1 MELEDLKAL
10 PSITLDGWRVEL
22 WVNIGLTGDISRS
35 LDRGAEGI
43 GLFRTEVPFMTK
55 ESFPTEEEQRVI
67 YREHMEAFEPRP
79 VTMRSLDI
87 GGDKALSYFPI
98 SEENPFLERF
108 YQNRKQAA
116 LATQLFFLFQ
126 RAQKI
131 QDLRQSD
138 IFQPVRVADFLIEK
152 DPLFARIN
160 LDPDEYQLYEKVYR
174 QLTIDAPVP
183 DLVIYLQA
191 SPDVLLT
198 RIEQRG
204 IAHERNIDRAYLEQL
219 NEVYSEFFL
228 YYDGAP
234 LLIVNA
240 SAIDLVQGERDY
252 SQLVDYLLDVRSGRH
267 YFNPT
272 FFG

>member
-1 MELEDLKAL
+1 MSDIELRGRDVPRYIAVEGPIGVGKTTLARRLAASFNYEILLEDA
-10 PSITLDGWRVEL
+10 D
-22 WVNIGLTGDISRS
+22 
-35 LDRGAEGI
+35 
-43 GLFRTEVPFMTK
+43 
-55 ESFPTEEEQRVI
+55 
-67 YREHMEAFEPRP
+67 
-79 VTMRSLDI
+79 
-87 GGDKALSYFPI
+87 
-98 SEENPFLERF
+98 ENPFLERF
-108 YQNRKQAA
+108 YRNRSEAA

-131 QDLRQSD
+131 QELRQSEL
-138 IFQPVRVADFLIEK
+138 FSPVRVADFLIDK

-160 LDPDEYQLYEKVYR
+160 LDADEFELYEKVY
-174 QLTIDAPVP
+174 QKLTIDAPTP

-191 SPDVLLT
+191 PTDVLLE
-198 RIEQRG
+198 RIERRG
-204 IAHERNIDRAYLEQL
+204 ISHERSIDKGYLERL

-240 SAIDLVQGERDY
+240 SMIDLAQGDDDY
-252 SQLVDYLLDVRSGRH
+252 AQLVDYLLDIRSGRH

>member
-1 MELEDLKAL
+1 MRDNLAINIDLRGRTPPPFIAIEGPIGVGKTVLAKRLASSFNYQTLLEDA
-10 PSITLDGWRVEL
+10 
-22 WVNIGLTGDISRS
+22 GD
-35 LDRGAEGI
+35 
-43 GLFRTEVPFMTK
+43 
-55 ESFPTEEEQRVI
+55 
-67 YREHMEAFEPRP
+67 
-79 VTMRSLDI
+79 
-87 GGDKALSYFPI
+87 
-98 SEENPFLERF
+98 NPFLEKF
-108 YQNRKQAA
+108 YRNRKQAA

-131 QDLRQSD
+131 QDMRQAD
-138 IFQPVRVADFLIEK
+138 IFEPVRVSDFLIEK

-160 LDPDEYQLYEKVYR
+160 LDRDEYLLYEKVYA
-174 QLTIDAPVP
+174 QLTIDAPKP

-191 SPDVLLT
+191 STDVLLS
-198 RIEQRG
+198 RIDSRGLAYEQG
-204 IAHERNIDRAYLEQL
+204 VDREYLEKL

-240 SAIDLVQGERDY
+240 SEIDLVNGESDY
-252 SQLVDYLLDVRSGRH
+252 THLVDYLLDIRSGRH

>member
-1 MELEDLKAL
+1 MIELDLRGRSAPGYIAVEGPIGVGKTTLARRLADTFNHEILLEDA
-10 PSITLDGWRVEL
+10 D
-22 WVNIGLTGDISRS
+22 
-35 LDRGAEGI
+35 
-43 GLFRTEVPFMTK
+43 
-55 ESFPTEEEQRVI
+55 
-67 YREHMEAFEPRP
+67 
-79 VTMRSLDI
+79 
-87 GGDKALSYFPI
+87 
-98 SEENPFLERF
+98 ENPFLERF
-108 YQNRKQAA
+108 YQNRREAA

-131 QDLRQSD
+131 QELRQSEL
-138 IFQPVRVADFLIEK
+138 FSPVRVADFLIEK

-160 LDPDEYQLYEKVYR
+160 LDPDEFELYDKVY
-174 QLTIDAPVP
+174 QKMTIDAPQP

-191 SPDVLLT
+191 PTDVLLS
-198 RIEQRG
+198 RIERRG
-204 IAHERNIDRAYLEQL
+204 INHEKTIDRAYLEQL

-240 SAIDLVQGERDY
+240 SMIDLAAGDRDY
-252 SQLVDYLLDVRSGRH
+252 LQLVDYLLDIRSGRH

>member
-1 MELEDLKAL
+1 MRDSKTINIDLKGRTPPAFIAVEGSIGVGKTTLAEKLASSFNYETLLED
-10 PSITLDGWRVEL
+10 T
-22 WVNIGLTGDISRS
+22 
-35 LDRGAEGI
+35 
-43 GLFRTEVPFMTK
+43 
-55 ESFPTEEEQRVI
+55 
-67 YREHMEAFEPRP
+67 
-79 VTMRSLDI
+79 
-87 GGDKALSYFPI
+87 
-98 SEENPFLERF
+98 EENPFLENF
-108 YQNRKQAA
+108 YRNRKQAA

-131 QDLRQSD
+131 QDMRQAD
-138 IFQPVRVADFLIEK
+138 IFEPVRVSDFLVEK

-160 LDPDEYQLYEKVYR
+160 LEREEFQLYEKVY
-174 QLTIDAPVP
+174 QQMTIDAPRP

-191 SPDVLLT
+191 STDVLLS
-198 RIEQRG
+198 RINSRGLASEQG
-204 IAHERNIDRAYLEQL
+204 IDRDYLERL

-240 SAIDLVQGERDY
+240 SQIDLVNGESDY
-252 SQLVDYLLDVRSGRH
+252 KHLVDYMLDIRSGRH